1 MGPVRQRLEA
11 PIMTTIAPVVV
22 TGNLLL
28 ARLSADDAANVAPY
42 LEEQTLEQGDLIVA
56 AGDEFSHAWFP
67 DTAVLSVINRLS
79 DGSGVEIG
87 TIGNE
92 GFVGIGA
99 MLDAPTSLH
108 LTIAQI
114 PGMVHRL
121 PISVLMEMR
130 ASSDSLRRA
139 LNQYTC
145 SFLGQ
150 VGQTAACNARHDI
163 EQRCARWLLM
173 SHDRVGDTDTFA
185 LKHEY
190 LAIMLGVRRTG
201 VTIAAGALQARGLIR
216 YRRGIMRIVDRAG
229 LEARACECY
238 QIVRDQFINADID
251 V

>member
-1 MGPVRQRLEA
+1 
-11 PIMTTIAPVVV
+11 MTTIAPVV

-28 ARLSADDAANVAPY
+28 SRLAPEDAAELAPHI
-42 LEEQTLEQGDLIVA
+42 EEHPLAQGDVIVA
-56 AGDEFSHAWFP
+56 AGDEFTYAWFP
-67 DTAVLSVINRLS
+67 DTAVLSVINRMS

-99 MLDAPTSLH
+99 LLDAPESLH
-108 LTIAQI
+108 LTLAQI
-114 PGMVHRL
+114 PGMAHRIAM
-121 PISVLMEMR
+121 PVLVQAR
-130 ASSDSLRRA
+130 DRSDSLRRA
-139 LNQYTC
+139 LNRYTC
-145 SFLGQ
+145 AFIGQ

-173 SHDRVGDTDTFA
+173 SHDRVGDTDTFS

-216 YRRGIMRIVDRAG
+216 YRRGVIRIVDREG
-229 LEARACECY
+229 LEERACECY
-238 QIVRDQFINADID
+238 RIVRDRFLTFGE
-251 V
+251 

>member
-1 MGPVRQRLEA
+1 MS
-11 PIMTTIAPVVV
+11 TIAPVLV

-28 ARLSADDAANVAPY
+28 SRLSARDAAELEPH
-42 LEEQTLEQGDLIVA
+42 LEEHELAQGHLIVA
-56 AGDEFSHAWFP
+56 AGDDFTHAWFP
-67 DTAVLSVINRLS
+67 DTAVLSVINRMS

-92 GFVGIGA
+92 GFAGIGA
-99 MLDAPTSLH
+99 MLDAPASLH

-114 PGMVHRL
+114 PGVAHSL
-121 PISVLMEMR
+121 PIAILVELR
-130 ASSDSLRRA
+130 AQSESLRRA

-145 SFLGQ
+145 SFIGQ

-173 SHDRVGDTDTFA
+173 SHDRVGDTDTFR

-216 YRRGIMRIVDRAG
+216 YRRGVIRILDRIG
-229 LEARACECY
+229 LEERACECY
-238 QIVRDQFINADID
+238 QVVRDQFLNVA
-251 V
+251 

>member
-1 MGPVRQRLEA
+1 
-11 PIMTTIAPVVV
+11 MTTIAPVVV

-28 ARLSADDAANVAPY
+28 SRLALDDAATLAPY
-42 LEEQTLEQGDLIVA
+42 TEKHALSQGDVIVA
-56 AGDEFSHAWFP
+56 AGDEFTHAWFP
-67 DTAVLSVINRLS
+67 DTAVLSVINNMS

-99 MLDAPTSLH
+99 LLDTPASLH

-114 PGMVHRL
+114 PGMAHRI
-121 PISVLMEMR
+121 PVSVLMEAR
-130 ASSDSLRRA
+130 ANSDTLRLA
-139 LNQYTC
+139 LNRYTC
-145 SFLGQ
+145 AFIGQ

-173 SHDRVGDTDTFA
+173 SHDRVGDTDTFP

-216 YRRGIMRIVDRAG
+216 YRRGIIRIVDRAG
-229 LEARACECY
+229 LEERACECY
-238 QIVRDQFINADID
+238 QVVRDQFLTPGD
-251 V
+251 

>member
-1 MGPVRQRLEA
+1 MS
-11 PIMTTIAPVVV
+11 TIATVLV

-28 ARLSADDAANVAPY
+28 SRLSPEDAAEFEPH
-42 LEEQTLEQGDLIVA
+42 LEQHLLAQGDIIVA
-56 AGDEFSHAWFP
+56 AGDDFTHAWFP
-67 DTAVLSVINRLS
+67 DTAVLSVINKLS

-108 LTIAQI
+108 LTVAQI
-114 PGMVHRL
+114 PGMAHRL
-121 PISVLMEMR
+121 PVSVLAELR
-130 ASSDSLRRA
+130 SNSDSLRRA

-150 VGQTAACNARHDI
+150 VSQTAACNARHDI

-173 SHDRVGDTDTFA
+173 CHDRVGDTNTFR

-216 YRRGIMRIVDRAG
+216 YRRGVIRIVDRAG
-229 LEARACECY
+229 LEARSCECY
-238 QIVRDQFINADID
+238 QVVRDQFLNFE
-251 V
+251 

>member
-1 MGPVRQRLEA
+1 MS
-11 PIMTTIAPVVV
+11 TIAPVLV

-28 ARLSADDAANVAPY
+28 SRLAPDDAARLAPY
-42 LEEQTLEQGDLIVA
+42 LEEHALTQGDVIVA
-56 AGDEFSHAWFP
+56 AGDDFTYAWFP
-67 DTAVLSVINRLS
+67 DTAVLSVVNRMS

-99 MLDAPTSLH
+99 LLDSPTSLH

-114 PGMVHRL
+114 PGDAHRIAI
-121 PISVLMEMR
+121 PVLLAAR
-130 ASSDSLRRA
+130 DQSAALRRA

-145 SFLGQ
+145 DFIGQ
-150 VGQTAACNARHDI
+150 IGQTAACNARHDI

-173 SHDRVGDTDTFA
+173 SHDRVGDTDTFS

-201 VTIAAGALQARGLIR
+201 VTVAAGALQARGLIR
-216 YRRGIMRIVDRAG
+216 YRRGIIRIVDRAG
-229 LEARACECY
+229 LEERACECY
-238 QIVRDQFINADID
+238 KVVRDQFLTPRS
-251 V
+251 

>member
-1 MGPVRQRLEA
+1 
-11 PIMTTIAPVVV
+11 MTTIAPVVV

-28 ARLSADDAANVAPY
+28 SRLSLDDAASLVEH
-42 LEEQTLEQGDLIVA
+42 LEKHVLAQGAVIVS
-56 AGDEFSHAWFP
+56 AGDDFTHAWFP
-67 DTAVLSVINRLS
+67 DTAVLSVINKLS

-99 MLDAPTSLH
+99 LLDSPTSLH

-114 PGMVHRL
+114 PGMAHR
-121 PISVLMEMR
+121 ISMPVLMEAR
-130 ASSDSLRRA
+130 DASESLRRA
-139 LNQYTC
+139 LNQYSC
-145 SFLGQ
+145 DFVGQ
-150 VGQTAACNARHDI
+150 ISQTAACNARHNI
-163 EQRCARWLLM
+163 ERRCARWLLM
-173 SHDRVGDTDTFA
+173 SADRVGDTDTFP

-216 YRRGIMRIVDRAG
+216 YRRGIVRIVDREG

-238 QIVRDQFINADID
+238 QVVRDQFLTPRR
-251 V
+251 